1 MKTRRLLVLALAVFA
16 NVGLAA
22 ANLRADEEAVWR
34 WCNCDDPENGNC
46 CKVEADKCNGC
57 IASEA

>member
-1 MKTRRLLVLALAVFA
+1 MKTRRLVVLALAVFA

-22 ANLRADEEAVWR
+22 ANLRAAEATWR
-34 WCNCDDPENGNC
+34 YCNCENPMTGNC

-57 IASEA
+57 IANPS